1 MTQILTKSGEI
12 IDTDEV
18 SDDPF
23 LQFLIDI
30 GGRIVSSQGDVDYWF
45 GVSPDD
51 FRGTSLSEISHSD
64 SQILVSEVLYKAAMQ
79 EPMEELVLF
88 VSGVGADVL
97 GCRVVG
103 NPFPR
108 DPRYYHLEVTID
120 PSLENASN
128 ARDSK
133 AGLVDSVIRAM
144 KGNDADDLG
153 MTLVSVG
160 DVQGL
165 TDELGI
171 TQDELDTFREQVT
184 NRLLQASIADE
195 INEVDPGKYGLVHE
209 AAADMRG
216 LETDLRSYI
225 GDVDP
230 LERVLSVGTA
240 TLPLSPGGLDEDE
253 IRTAISHAV
262 DEFIEAG
269 LEAIIFDTLDH
280 SHAAWID
287 KQANRKELLIQA
299 LEKKALTVAYRV
311 VVDPMEW
318 EADHLL
324 AEFRADL
331 DDDGLGAQE
340 IIALTKG
347 DPRLRKRVD
356 LEQCRDIAGRKDLG
370 AAAVAM
376 QIGIR
381 SLLDPK
387 LLRSLLNI
395 AQSGLNRTVILRIE
409 GLTPE
414 LIPRIPALQTLRRS
428 GFKLAL
434 FSSEIGAITAER
446 LANLP
451 ADYLLLD
458 PTLVRDVKLLRQ
470 SIPSLKS
477 LAQRCAKAGIKVIF
491 NGVTDGEAVKELTAV
506 PGALAEGTYYGDP
519 VSGPESAAMPV
530 RGFA

>member
-1 MTQILTKSGEI
+1 MAQILTSTGEI
-12 IDTDEV
+12 VDTD
-18 SDDPF
+18 DAANDPS

-30 GGRIVSSQGDVDYWF
+30 GGRIVSSQGNVERWF
-45 GVSPDD
+45 GMPPDLLHG
-51 FRGTSLSEISHSD
+51 RSLSEVSHTD

-79 EPMEELVLF
+79 EEMDEIVLF
-88 VSGVGADVL
+88 MLELEGDVV
-97 GCRVVG
+97 GCRVIG

-108 DPRYYHLEVTID
+108 DPRYYHLDVTVD
-120 PSLENASN
+120 PGLERTGNAQDTKS
-128 ARDSK
+128 
-133 AGLVDSVIRAM
+133 GLVDNVIRAM
-144 KGNDADDLG
+144 KGNDDLG
-153 MTLVSVG
+153 MTFVSVG
-160 DVQGL
+160 DVHGL

-171 TQDELDTFREQVT
+171 SQTELDTFKQQVGS
-184 NRLLQASIADE
+184 RLLQASITDE
-195 INEVDPGKYGLVHE
+195 VSEVDPGKYGLVHE
-209 AAADMRG
+209 ASEDMDS
-216 LETDLRSYI
+216 LASDLRHYI

-240 TLPLSPGGLDEDE
+240 TVPLASESLDEAE
-253 IRTAISHAV
+253 IRSAISHAV
-262 DEFIEAG
+262 DEFIVAG
-269 LEAIIFDTLDH
+269 LEAVIFDTLDD

-287 KQANRKELLIQA
+287 KQANRKELLADA
-299 LEKKALTVAYRV
+299 LDKRALSVVYQL
-311 VVDPMEW
+311 VVDPRAGK
-318 EADHLL
+318 ADHLL

-331 DDDGLGAQE
+331 EDDGLGAAE

-356 LEQCRDIAGRKDLG
+356 LEQCRNISERKDLG
-370 AAAVAM
+370 AVSVAL

-395 AQSGLNRTVILRIE
+395 AQSGINQTVILRIE

-434 FSSEIGAITAER
+434 FSSEIGAITAES

-458 PTLVRDVKLLRQ
+458 PSLVRDSQMLRQ
-470 SIPSLKS
+470 SLPSLKS
-477 LAQRCAKAGIKVIF
+477 LATRCARAGIRVIF
-491 NGVTDGEAVKELTAV
+491 SGVTDGEAVKLLTAI
-506 PGALAEGTYYGDP
+506 PGALAEGTYFGEP
-519 VSGPESAAMPV
+519 VTGPDSAPMPV